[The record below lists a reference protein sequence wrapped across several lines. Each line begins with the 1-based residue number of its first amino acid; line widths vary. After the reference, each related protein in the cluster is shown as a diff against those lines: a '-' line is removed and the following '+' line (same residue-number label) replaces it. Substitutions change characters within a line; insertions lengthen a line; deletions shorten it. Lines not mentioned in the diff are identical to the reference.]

1 MPIVSM
7 KNMYIIS
14 GCNGA
19 GKTTAAFYMLPEM
32 LECKEFINLDE
43 IARGLSPFNPDSM
56 KYRAVR
62 IQNERMNMLLEKEDN
77 FAVETTLSA
86 LTYIEK
92 VFMAQKNGF
101 IVNLLFFWLNSVE
114 LAKER
119 VRKRVLEGGHDV
131 PDDVIERRYERGLFN
146 FFNHYMSICDNIR
159 FFDNSEEKPRLIMG
173 KVLDNKMDVYDKELY
188 YSLENKYKLGNQ
200 EVCI

>member
-56 KYRAVR
+56 IYPAVR
-62 IQNERMNMLLEKEDN
+62 IQHERINMLLKKEDN

-92 VFMAQKNGF
+92 VFLAQKNYF

-119 VRKRVLEGGHDV
+119 VRKRVSEGGHDV

-146 FFNHYMSICDNIR
+146 FFNHYLPICDNIM

-173 KVLDNKMDVYDKELY
+173 KVLDNKMDIYDKELY
-188 YSLENKYKLGNQ
+188 YFLENKYKLAK
-200 EVCI
+200 